1 MILVSAC
8 LAGEAVRYDGR
19 HCLQESIAKLVAQGK
34 AVMVCPEVMGGLP
47 TPREPAEIVGGTGE
61 DVLDGRAK
69 VIDRTG
75 KDVTAMYLQG
85 AYAALELARKWSA
98 TRIVLKENSP
108 SCGSSAIYD
117 GSFSG
122 QKVPGLGVTAALL
135 RREGFDVVSEEAL
148 AAGVAALL
156 GENE

>member
-8 LAGEAVRYDGR
+8 LAGESVRYDGR

-34 AVMVCPEVMGGLP
+34 AMMVCPEVMGGLP

-69 VIDRTG
+69 VIDRSG
-75 KDVTAMYLQG
+75 QDVTAMYVEG
-85 AYAALELARKWSA
+85 AYLALEQARKWNA

-108 SCGSSAIYD
+108 SCGSTAIYD

-122 QKVPGLGVTAALL
+122 KKVPGLGVTAALL
-135 RREGFDVVSEEAL
+135 KREGFTVVSEEAL
-148 AAGVAALL
+148 ATDLDADIC
-156 GENE
+156 E